1 MEWDSHKMASRYL
14 NRANALHPADE
25 ESMQMQ
31 SALQGRQDLLY
42 ECYMNSFA
50 QEVLSTF
57 LDKASRGEIKDI
69 PKDVDEQVYRRAFME
84 EAEAMISELGRML

>member
-14 NRANALHPADE
+14 NRANALHPAE
-25 ESMQMQ
+25 EETLQMQ
-31 SALQGRQDLLY
+31 SAMQGRQDLLY

-50 QEVLSTF
+50 RDVLSTF

-69 PKDVDEQVYRRAFME
+69 PKDIDEPIYRRAFME
-84 EAEAMISELGRML
+84 EAQAMISELDRML